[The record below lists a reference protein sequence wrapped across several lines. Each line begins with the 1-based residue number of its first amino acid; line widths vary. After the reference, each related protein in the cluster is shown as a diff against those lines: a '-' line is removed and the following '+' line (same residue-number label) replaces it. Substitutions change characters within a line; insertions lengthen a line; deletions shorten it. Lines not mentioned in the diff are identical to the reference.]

1 MTDAYGSLRFSSL
14 WRGLAWTALVVVTW
28 LSLTP
33 EPPSVPTYIGW
44 DKGQHFAAY
53 AVLTYGFGMTYRR
66 VWRWALFLL
75 GWGLLMEVIQGVG
88 GLRTMDPF
96 DMVANSIGVA
106 GGLALLWTRCRLL
119 LGWLESRVTPRWGLD
134 A

>member
-1 MTDAYGSLRFSSL
+1 VWRAFAWFSL
-14 WRGLAWTALVVVTW
+14 AVITW

-33 EPPSVPTYIGW
+33 EPPSMPTYFGW

-53 AVLTYGFGMTYRR
+53 AVLTYWFGMSYGR
-66 VWRWALFLL
+66 VWPWAIFLL

-96 DMVANSIGVA
+96 DMVANSLGVA

-119 LGWLESRVTPRWGLD
+119 LVWLESRVIPRWGYD